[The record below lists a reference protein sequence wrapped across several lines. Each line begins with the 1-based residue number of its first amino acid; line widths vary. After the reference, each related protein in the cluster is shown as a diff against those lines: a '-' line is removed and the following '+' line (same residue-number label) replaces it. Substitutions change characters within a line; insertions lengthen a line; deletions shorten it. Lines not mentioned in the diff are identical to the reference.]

1 MKQILMIT
9 LFFFSAQLFAN
20 YAFNN
25 DKTIKIDMHGGKSE
39 QMITTREFS
48 RIGSGGLQKIKPFM
62 LKQPKEPTK
71 PEKKDVPQLE
81 DIKLK

>member
-1 MKQILMIT
+1 MRIVILLNICVYT
-9 LFFFSAQLFAN
+9 QLFAN

-39 QMITTREFS
+39 QMINTREFS

-62 LKQPKEPTK
+62 LKQPKEP
-71 PEKKDVPQLE
+71 EKKDVPQLE

>member
-39 QMITTREFS
+39 QMINTREFS